1 MSQQNKTTLQ
11 AAINSQIAD
20 NNSGDISAAD
30 VRNNLI
36 NMTDSLI
43 FNESTSQAITGSLTA
58 TSFTGSLQGTATT
71 ASYVVTAQTA
81 SYVLNAVSASYAIS
95 ASYEINY
102 ETSSSY
108 AETASIAYTAS
119 YVQTAQ
125 TASYV
130 QNSISSSF
138 SSTASFVQTAQ
149 TASYV
154 QNAQTASFFSGT
166 VTSASYAATSS
177 LSDTT
182 LGAGDPLNTNGG
194 EIQFRGGFG
203 LGSPNG
209 KNTWS
214 SAFIWSNAYSGLNIG
229 DPNTTGG
236 YGDGNYY
243 LAVGY
248 DSLANGLAV
257 AFGSSS
263 HAYGEGSFTHGEK
276 VTAIGDYSYASGFNT
291 IANGMY
297 SRAIGFNATAS
308 GLYATSNGQFTIAL
322 GNYSHATGR
331 GTISSGSYQYVN
343 GQYNTEGDN
352 TSLMIVGNGVFG
364 ARQDAFK
371 VRMSGSIVLP
381 TTQSSIPSW
390 TGTDGEMVFATVTG
404 NHRFYVWMAGAWR
417 SGSLA

>member
-11 AAINSQIAD
+11 AAINTQLAD
-20 NNSGDISAAD
+20 NTSGDISAAD
-30 VRNNLI
+30 IRDNLI
-36 NMTDSLI
+36 NMTDSLL
-43 FNESTSQAITGSLTA
+43 FNESTSQTITGALTA

-71 ASYVVTAQTA
+71 ASYVQTAQTASYVVTAQTA
-81 SYVLNAVSASYAIS
+81 SYVQNAQTSSYILNAVS
-95 ASYEINY
+95 
-102 ETSSSY
+102 
-108 AETASIAYTAS
+108 
-119 YVQTAQ
+119 
-125 TASYV
+125 ASYV

-138 SSTASFVQTAQ
+138 SLTSSFVQTAQ

-154 QNAQTASFFSGT
+154 QNAQTASYFNGT

-177 LSDTT
+177 ISNAT

-214 SAFIWSNAYSGLNIG
+214 SAFIWSDAYSGLNIG

-248 DSLANGLAV
+248 DSLANGFAV

-364 ARQDAFK
+364 ARKDAFK

-390 TGTDGEMVFATVTG
+390 TGTDGEIVPSTVG
-404 NHRFYVWMAGAWR
+404 GEYFLYMWMNGAWR
-417 SGSLA
+417 SGSFV

>member
-1 MSQQNKTTLQ
+1 LNFSNT
-11 AAINSQIAD
+11 NY
-20 NNSGDISAAD
+20 N
-30 VRNNLI
+30 
-36 NMTDSLI
+36 DSLL
-43 FNESTSQAITGSLTA
+43 QLTQEGIIAA
-58 TSFTGSLQGTATT
+58 THINGYFLGNLVGTATT
-71 ASYVVTAQTA
+71 ASYV
-81 SYVLNAVSASYAIS
+81 LNA
-95 ASYEINY
+95 
-102 ETSSSY
+102 
-108 AETASIAYTAS
+108 
-119 YVQTAQ
+119 
-125 TASYV
+125 
-130 QNSISSSF
+130 ISSSF
-138 SSTASFVQTAQ
+138 ASTASFVRT
-149 TASYV
+149 
-154 QNAQTASFFSGT
+154 AQTASFFSGT
-166 VTSASYAATSS
+166 VASASYSATSS
-177 LSDTT
+177 ISNTT

-214 SAFIWSNAYSGLNIG
+214 SAFIWSDAYSGLNIG

-248 DSLANGLAV
+248 DSLANGFAV

-364 ARQDAFK
+364 ARKDAFK

-390 TGTDGEMVFATVTG
+390 TGTDGEIVPSTVG
-404 NHRFYVWMAGAWR
+404 GEYFLYMWMNGAWR
-417 SGSLA
+417 SGSFV

>member
-11 AAINSQIAD
+11 AAINTQLAD
-20 NNSGDISAAD
+20 NTSGDISAAD
-30 VRNNLI
+30 IRDNLI
-36 NMTDSLI
+36 NMTDSLL
-43 FNESTSQAITGSLTA
+43 FNESTSQTITGALIA

-71 ASYVVTAQTA
+71 ASYVQTAQTASYVVTAQTA
-81 SYVLNAVSASYAIS
+81 SYVQNAQTSSYILNAVS
-95 ASYEINY
+95 
-102 ETSSSY
+102 
-108 AETASIAYTAS
+108 
-119 YVQTAQ
+119 
-125 TASYV
+125 ASYV

-138 SSTASFVQTAQ
+138 SLTSSFVQTAQ

-154 QNAQTASFFSGT
+154 QNAQTASYFNGI

-177 LSDTT
+177 ISNAT

-214 SAFIWSNAYSGLNIG
+214 SAFIWSDAYSGLNIG

-248 DSLANGLAV
+248 DSLANGFAV

-308 GLYATSNGQFTIAL
+308 GLYATSHGQFTIAL

-364 ARQDAFK
+364 ARKDAFK
-371 VRMSGSIVLP
+371 VRMSGSIILP
-381 TTQSSIPSW
+381 TTQSTIPSW
-390 TGTDGEMVFATVTG
+390 TGTDGEMIFATITG
-404 NHRFYVWMAGAWR
+404 NHYFYVWMAGAWR
-417 SGSLA
+417 SGSLS